1 MKIIRRDSLPIRL
14 LFLWLC
20 LGPVL
25 TTAQTKPAAEDAR
38 QAAKVDAYVKERM
51 KALNIPGLSLV
62 VLRDGRIVLA
72 KGYGKANLNPE
83 TPATEKTSY
92 ALYSITKTF
101 TAVATMM
108 LVEEGK
114 VSLEDPISKRLA
126 GLPEAWRGVT
136 VRHILTHTSGLPNWR
151 DYASKLRDMESDYTK
166 AEVLNL
172 VAGLPL
178 TSAPGERWNYVETGF
193 FLLGMM
199 IEKISG
205 KTFEQFLRERIFVP
219 LGMSDT
225 RLDSRTDV
233 IPNRA
238 VGYEW
243 RDGGYRTAVWY
254 SPTLTFS
261 TAGLVSTV
269 LDMAKWDAA
278 LYTEKLLKKST
289 LEQMWANPKLNNG
302 GLVTETGLGF
312 GLSPFTKNNRVHRR
326 VGHVG
331 GAEGFATAMSRFVD
345 DKVTVVVLSNAGQQG
360 FTISGVANEIASF
373 YFRQ

>member
-1 MKIIRRDSLPIRL
+1 MDIIRPHSLRIRL
-14 LFLWLC
+14 LLLWLC
-20 LGPVL
+20 LTPAL
-25 TTAQTKPAAEDAR
+25 TLAQARLTAEDAR
-38 QAAKVDAYVKERM
+38 QTAKVDAYVGEQM
-51 KALNIPGLSLV
+51 KTLHIPGLSLV
-62 VLRDGRIVLA
+62 VLRDGHVILA
-72 KGYGKANLNPE
+72 KGYGKANLE
-83 TPATEKTSY
+83 LDTPASEKTAY

-108 LVEEGK
+108 LIEEGR
-114 VSLEDPISKRLA
+114 VSLADPIAKHVPD
-126 GLPEAWRGVT
+126 LPAAWQGVT
-136 VRHILTHTSGLPNWR
+136 IRHILTHTSGLPNWR
-151 DYASKLRDMESDYTK
+151 DYSSKLRDMESDYTK

-172 VAGLPL
+172 VTGLPL
-178 TSAPGERWNYVETGF
+178 VFPSGERWEYVETGF

-205 KTFEQFLRERIFVP
+205 KTYEQFLRERIFQP

-225 RLDSRTDV
+225 RLDSRAEI

-238 VGYEW
+238 DGYSW
-243 RDGGYRTAVWY
+243 RDGGFRNAVWY

-269 LDMAKWDAA
+269 LDLAKWDAA
-278 LYTEKLLKKST
+278 LYTERLLKRST
-289 LEQMWANPKLNNG
+289 LEQMWTSPELNNG
-302 GLVTETGLGF
+302 QLVTETGLGF
-312 GLSPFTKNNRVHRR
+312 GLSPFTKNQRVHRR